1 MLFISHNLDLV
12 AEVCDRVF
20 VMYAGQVVESGA
32 VETLFETP
40 RHPYTRQLLR
50 CIPRLDGGRGPMATI
65 PGLPPRSGCLP
76 PGCAFEPRCDVA
88 RRAAAWS
95 ARRTGAS
102 PGTQPGTQPS
112 AWPHAGGPPDCA
124 LGTFFELRGIRK
136 EYALRRGLFQRLT
149 QPARRIA
156 AVDGVSLSIEQGS
169 IIGLVGESGSGK
181 STLAQIMVRLIEPS
195 SGQLLYRGA
204 DVAGLSRGAGRTF
217 RHSVQ
222 MVFQDSHSSLN
233 PRKGM
238 RRVLSEALYA
248 RGLTRP
254 QARGEIEGLV
264 DRVGLDLSL
273 LDRFPHE
280 LSGGQRQRIGIA
292 RALAMA
298 PEILVA
304 DEPVSSLDVSLQGQ
318 IINLLQDLNQK
329 LGLTIVLISHDLAIV
344 ARICSAIAVMNAG
357 RIVESGPPE
366 RVLVAPS
373 DPYTRTLLQA
383 VPRGL
388 AGRRAPSRVATRAP
402 REAMVSDAS

>member
-1 MLFISHNLDLV
+1 ML
-12 AEVCDRVF
+12 
-20 VMYAGQVVESGA
+20 AG
-32 VETLFETP
+32 
-40 RHPYTRQLLR
+40 
-50 CIPRLDGGRGPMATI
+50 RLTVP
-65 PGLPPRSGCLP
+65 S
-76 PGCAFEPRCDVA
+76 EP
-88 RRAAAWS
+88 
-95 ARRTGAS
+95 
-102 PGTQPGTQPS
+102 
-112 AWPHAGGPPDCA
+112 
-124 LGTFFELRGIRK
+124 FFELRRIRK
-136 EYALRRGLFQRLT
+136 EYALRRGVIERFTR
-149 QPARRIA
+149 PERRIT
-156 AVDGVSLSIEQGS
+156 AVDGVSLSVAQGS
-169 IIGLVGESGSGK
+169 ILGLVGESGSGK
-181 STLAQIMVRLIEPS
+181 STLAQIMVRLIEPN
-195 SGQLLYRGA
+195 SGLLLYRGA
-204 DVAGLSRGAGRTF
+204 DVARLSRSARGSF

-233 PRKGM
+233 PRKRM

-254 QARGEIEGLV
+254 KARGEIESLM

-292 RALAMA
+292 RALAMT

-366 RVLVAPS
+366 QVLVAPS
-373 DPYTRTLLQA
+373 DPYAKTLLNA

-388 AGRRAPSRVATRAP
+388 AGRRATSRLATRTP
-402 REAMVSDAS
+402 REAMVSNAS